1 MFEASLFNISVVW
14 EPSEVESMDPQQR
27 LLLESVVDRDE
38 KTGKDGV
45 DRSIHRGMHTGVMVG
60 AWNSQYELGSK
71 SVGQY
76 SSVGGMQSV
85 LCGRV
90 SYTFNLQGP
99 SVTVD
104 TACSASLVAA
114 HQSFQAIKDGAC
126 DIVITAGVSMSIG
139 NLFAQTYLLRG
150 WQATTGDAR
159 PSMRLLM
166 DTAVVSAVE

>member
-1 MFEASLFNISVVW
+1 MFEASLFNISVA
-14 EPSEVESMDPQQR
+14 ETEAMDPQQR
-27 LLLESVVDRDE
+27 LLLESVVRSRRGQATCREISE
-38 KTGKDGV
+38 K
-45 DRSIHRGMHTGVMVG
+45 GMHTGVMVG

-126 DIVITAGVSMSIG
+126 DIVITRGVSMSVGNVFRATLAAAHMAIG
-139 NLFAQTYLLRG
+139 RRAMQDPRC
-150 WQATTGDAR
+150 
-159 PSMRLLM
+159 
-166 DTAVVSAVE
+166 VC

>member
-1 MFEASLFNISVVW
+1 MEWRCLKHHYSTFQLLKSEA
-14 EPSEVESMDPQQR
+14 MDPQQR
-27 LLLESVVDRDE
+27 LLLESVVRSRR
-38 KTGKDGV
+38 GQADGV

-126 DIVITAGVSMSIG
+126 DIVITCGVSMSIG
-139 NLFAQTYLLRG
+139 NLFINTRGCSTYGKQRRAM
-150 WQATTGDAR
+150 QDPR
-159 PSMRLLM
+159 C
-166 DTAVVSAVE
+166 VC

>member
-1 MFEASLFNISVVW
+1 
-14 EPSEVESMDPQQR
+14 
-27 LLLESVVDRDE
+27 
-38 KTGKDGV
+38 
-45 DRSIHRGMHTGVMVG
+45 
-60 AWNSQYELGSK
+60 
-71 SVGQY
+71 
-76 SSVGGMQSV
+76 MQSV

-126 DIVITAGVSMSIG
+126 DIVITCGVSMSIVESKRIKS
-139 NLFAQTYLLRG
+139 YLQHI